1 MLRRAGAG
9 DADLLIATTG
19 LDEVNIVAC
28 SIAGH
33 MGARD
38 TTCFVGRRDLL
49 HTAAGADSLLQH
61 FGIGH
66 VVWPEAQLADANFAL
81 QYRALLGRPGALL
94 GDEEFRTYAGIVFA
108 GAVVLLVLMFI
119 GGCVG
124 SAAGGRR
131 CCGTC

>member
-38 TTCFVGRRDLL
+38 TTCFVGRRDLR

-66 VVWPEAQLADANFAL
+66 VVWPEAQLADAIE
-81 QYRALLGRPGALL
+81 RIIEWSRS
-94 GDEEFRTYAGIVFA
+94 
-108 GAVVLLVLMFI
+108 
-119 GGCVG
+119 
-124 SAAGGRR
+124 SAAGTSASAWRSISTG
-131 CCGTC
+131 